1 MLKFKFLL
9 SSHMEKLEQ
18 IIFYSIDK
26 AIRTY
31 RQYAQQEL
39 KKAGFSM
46 TIDQWLVIKCI
57 LENPDIS
64 QQEIAEKV
72 FKDNASITR
81 IITLLVKEK
90 YLTRKIKPSN
100 RRRTN
105 LHVTDYGHKTLE
117 AIDQIVVK
125 NRAVAL
131 NQISQEELK
140 ITKEVMEKIA
150 SNTKK

>member
-64 QQEIAEKV
+64 QQEIADKV

-81 IITLLVKEK
+81 IIGLLVKEK
-90 YLTRKIKPSN
+90 YLTRKLKPNN

-140 ITKEVMEKIA
+140 ITKGVMEKIA

>member
-9 SSHMEKLEQ
+9 SSRMEKLEQ

-117 AIDQIVVK
+117 AIDKIVLT

-131 NQISQEELK
+131 SAISQEELK

>member
-1 MLKFKFLL
+1 
-9 SSHMEKLEQ
+9 MEKLEQ

-57 LENPDIS
+57 LENPYIS

-81 IITLLVKEK
+81 IIALLVKEK
-90 YLTRKIKPSN
+90 YLTRKLKPNN

-105 LHVTDYGHKTLE
+105 LHVTDSGLKTLE

>member
-1 MLKFKFLL
+1 
-9 SSHMEKLEQ
+9 MEKLEQ

-31 RQYAQQEL
+31 RQFAQQEL

-46 TIDQWLVIKCI
+46 TVDQWLVIKCI

-64 QQEIAEKV
+64 QQEIAERV

-81 IITLLVKEK
+81 IISLLVKEK
-90 YLTRKIKPSN
+90 YLTRKLKPSN

-105 LHVTDYGHKTLE
+105 LNVTDYGLKTIE
-117 AIDQIVVK
+117 AIDIIVLK

-131 NQISQEELK
+131 ADINQEELK
-140 ITKEVMEKIA
+140 ITKDVMEKIA